1 MREFRRV
8 VMRTLYIIGNG
19 FDLHFKLK
27 TKTNHFVE
35 HLKTQPV
42 YNEVGNAF
50 EVLNCYGVD
59 WYEYEQSLNDID
71 LDDIEFQNEIQPDYL
86 SDRESDRDGGI
97 LNMQMY
103 VDSLSEAIRSALE
116 QMVIA
121 ANEDALALSKYYLA
135 PKLFEAGDAILTF
148 NYTSTIEI
156 LFEVPDSVP
165 IFHIHGC
172 YDQGDPLVFGY
183 RNNQNSYVETW
194 ADIDEDHWDYY
205 VAQQREAVYDFYKS
219 WEKKL
224 EIEKLMSFLSRC
236 RKIDR
241 VVVLGHSM
249 SAVDSEYMEQV
260 DVSLNPLIWEISYYS
275 IDDIERVQ
283 SQEYSF
289 QRKIRFA
296 TMDTLLNRS

>member
-1 MREFRRV
+1 MGEFRRV

-224 EIEKLMSFLSRC
+224 EIE
-236 RKIDR
+236 
-241 VVVLGHSM
+241 
-249 SAVDSEYMEQV
+249 
-260 DVSLNPLIWEISYYS
+260 N
-275 IDDIERVQ
+275 
-283 SQEYSF
+283 
-289 QRKIRFA
+289 
-296 TMDTLLNRS
+296 